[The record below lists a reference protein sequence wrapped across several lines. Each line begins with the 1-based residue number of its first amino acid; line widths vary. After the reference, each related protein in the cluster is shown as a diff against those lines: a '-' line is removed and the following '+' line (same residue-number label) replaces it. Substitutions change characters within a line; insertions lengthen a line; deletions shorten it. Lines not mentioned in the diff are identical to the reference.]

1 MPIRAVLWDIDDT
14 IFDYAGA
21 DHAGMR
27 RHLGSVGLPE
37 AYASVDEAL
46 AAWKAITA
54 VHWARVAAGETDFL
68 GQRRDRVREFLSRAM
83 EDAEADDWFAGH
95 LVHYEAAWQLF
106 PDVLPVLDLL
116 APDYRHAILS
126 NSSTHNQHRKLT
138 ALGVRDRFESM
149 VCAVELGIS
158 KPEAAFHAACEAL
171 ALEPHE
177 VVYVGDEPDIDAAWG
192 RGRRAAG
199 HLARPAR
206 QGWEA
211 GSRDDHRAR
220 PAARSAGGQYPFWSA
235 GHLRVMFF
243 LRRPSGTKDPA
254 GKRRQR

>member
-1 MPIRAVLWDIDDT
+1 MPNRAVLWDNDDM

-21 DHAGMR
+21 DHTGMR

-83 EDAEADDWFAGH
+83 DDAEADDWFAGH

-158 KPEAAFHAACEAL
+158 KPEAGAFHAACEEL

-177 VVYVGDEPDIDAAWG
+177 VAYVGDEPDIDASGAVAAGLTGIWLDRRG
-192 RGRRAAG
+192 RGGRPDLVTITGLDQLPALLAG
-199 HLARPAR
+199 NTRFGAPDTF
-206 QGWEA
+206 G
-211 GSRDDHRAR
+211 
-220 PAARSAGGQYPFWSA
+220 
-235 GHLRVMFF
+235 
-243 LRRPSGTKDPA
+243 
-254 GKRRQR
+254 